1 MLKFN
6 QYLAEAKDGKN
17 LHLEHLEDE
26 ILNKGLKGASAS
38 VKLLEELGDMLSGG
52 SFKPVN
58 ITVKWDGAPAVFF
71 GKDPSDGQFF
81 VAKKG
86 IFNKNA
92 KVYKTNADIDADTSG
107 ELSDKLKT
115 ALKYLSKLKTGND
128 VYQGDLMFTNDV
140 KSQKIDGEDYLTFQP
155 NTLLYAV
162 QKDSDLGKEIASAG
176 MGIVVHTVYSG
187 SSFEDMKASFN
198 VNVKSLGTTS
208 GLWLSDAEY
217 RDVSGKATF
226 TAAENK
232 AMQNALAKANK
243 ALMQINKGQFNKWYK
258 RQTQLMASSG
268 TAGSSFKTF
277 MNSFFRSGKSINAQT
292 ASKEYTKYLQEWW
305 QKQIDKVKT
314 EKAKTNKANIR
325 DEITKDVA
333 PYEGNTKNVIEYYN
347 AVMEAKL
354 LVIRKLE
361 QVKQMTK
368 TFVRKENGYEVT
380 EPEGFVAVDKTSGNA
395 VKLVDRLEFS
405 FNNFNL
411 DKNWDKTK

>member
-1 MLKFN
+1 
-6 QYLAEAKDGKN
+6 
-17 LHLEHLEDE
+17 
-26 ILNKGLKGASAS
+26 
-38 VKLLEELGDMLSGG
+38 MLSGG

-217 RDVSGKATF
+217 KDVSGKATF

-258 RQTQLMASSG
+258 RQVQLMASSG

>member
-26 ILNKGLKGASAS
+26 ILNKGLKGASDS

-217 RDVSGKATF
+217 KDVSGKATF